1 MLNKLKLLKYFFVEN
16 YEKLLMVMGAEK
28 MEVTPLIKSEE

>member
-1 MLNKLKLLKYFFVEN
+1 MEIGEEEN